1 MAIPYLACM
10 AMVAATLHLP
20 PRVLPSIQR
29 VEGGSIGSVSRNT
42 NGTADLGVMQINS
55 VWLAPLA
62 RISGLPEDAVRQR
75 LIDDPCFNISAA
87 GLILHQHVIE
97 RHGDLMQ
104 AIGDYHSVTPALNAR
119 YRAAVWDAA
128 TRLFR
133 RGASH

>member
-29 VEGGSIGSVSRNT
+29 VEGGSIGSISRNA
-42 NGTADLGVMQINS
+42 NGTADLGLMQINT

-62 RISGLPEDAVRQR
+62 RISGLPEDAVQRR
-75 LIDDPCFNISAA
+75 LIADPCFNIAAA
-87 GLILHQHVIE
+87 GLILRQHLVQ

-104 AIGDYHSVTPALNAR
+104 AIGDYHSVTPALNER
-119 YRAAVWDAA
+119 YRSAVWDAA
-128 TRLFR
+128 TRLFVR
-133 RGASH
+133 TASH